1 MPQTDLPVE
10 ELRAYSGRTDPPADL
25 ADFWSGT
32 LREARTHWRAPTAE
46 PVATGV
52 RLVDTFDVGFSG
64 FGGHPIRAWYHRP
77 AGGSADLP
85 VVVRYQGYG
94 RGRGLAHE
102 VPLWPLAGYACL
114 DVDTRGQGAV
124 GSAGDSADP
133 VGSDPSVPGFLTRGI
148 RHRDTYYYRRAITDA
163 VLAVDAVAL
172 LPGIDP
178 RRIAVAGASQG
189 GGIALAVAG
198 LRDDI
203 SAVLADVVF
212 LSDIRRATEIA
223 TQTPYTELATYL
235 AIHRNQVEQVFTTLS
250 YVDASVLARL
260 ATAPALFSVALMDRV
275 CPPSTVYAAYN
286 HYAGPKHIEVYPYNQ
301 HEGGAQEH
309 TLRQIQWLQDQLGA
323 AL

>member
-10 ELRAYSGRTDPPADL
+10 ELRAYRSRTDPPADL

-32 LREARTHWRAPTAE
+32 LAEARTQWQPPTAE
-46 PVATGV
+46 PVDTGL

-64 FGGHPIRAWYHRP
+64 FGGQPIRAWLHRP
-77 AGGSADLP
+77 AGVSADLP

-148 RHRDTYYYRRAITDA
+148 RHRDTYYYRRVFTDA
-163 VLAVDAVAL
+163 VLAVDAVTL
-172 LPGIDP
+172 LPGIDA

-203 SAVLADVVF
+203 SAVVADVVF
-212 LSDIRRATEIA
+212 LADVRRASEIA
-223 TQTPYTELATYL
+223 AHTPYTELATYL
-235 AIHRNQVEQVFTTLS
+235 AVHRDQVGPAFETLS
-250 YVDASVLARL
+250 YFDACILGRG

-275 CPPSTVYAAYN
+275 CPPSTVFAAYN
-286 HYAGPKHIEVYPYNQ
+286 AYAGTKEIREYPYND
-301 HEGGAQEH
+301 HEGGAAPHQAVA
-309 TLRQIQWLQDQLGA
+309 LAWLA
-323 AL
+323 ATMPLPA